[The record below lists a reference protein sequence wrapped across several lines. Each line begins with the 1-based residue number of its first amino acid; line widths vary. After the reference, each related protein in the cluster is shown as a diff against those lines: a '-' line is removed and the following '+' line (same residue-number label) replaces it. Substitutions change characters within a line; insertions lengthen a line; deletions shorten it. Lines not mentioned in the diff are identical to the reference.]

1 VCTRG
6 SNRALLGGL
15 STSPLERTM
24 HAVRLVVLTVLL
36 LGLAVLMMRSVTR
49 ALRTGTVTLKGGATC
64 RRSDT
69 PLCFWTSMVVTV
81 VAVGVFV
88 AAWWY
93 VMFLQQASR

>member
-1 VCTRG
+1 
-6 SNRALLGGL
+6 
-15 STSPLERTM
+15 M

-36 LGLAVLMMRSVTR
+36 LGLAVLMTRSVAR
-49 ALRTGTVTLKGGATC
+49 ALRTGTVTLKGGVKC

-93 VMFLQQASR
+93 VMFLQQASP